1 MNKKTGRTLL
11 NIPCEPVF
19 LSQYHKYHSM
29 SVLYK
34 VSVNGE
40 WSFEMDADSLAPF
53 DMARMDS
60 SSVHVLNEHQ
70 SYKTNLLQADF
81 HKKSYRIS
89 VNGKPYDVQ
98 IAGPLDQL
106 ISDMGFE
113 LGSTRNI
120 SQIEAP
126 MPGLILDIQVSPG
139 DSVQEG
145 DPLLVLEAMK
155 MENVILS
162 PREGVVKK
170 VAVTRGMTVDKKHLL
185 VEFE

>member
-1 MNKKTGRTLL
+1 
-11 NIPCEPVF
+11 
-19 LSQYHKYHSM
+19 M
-29 SVLYK
+29 SVPYK

-40 WSFEMDADSLAPF
+40 WSFKMNTEALIPF
-53 DMARMDS
+53 DMARLDEYS
-60 SSVHVLNEHQ
+60 IHVLNEHL
-70 SYKTNLLQADF
+70 SYKTSIHQADF
-81 HKKSYRIS
+81 HNKSYRVS
-89 VNGKPYDVQ
+89 VNGKPYDVK
-98 IAGPLDQL
+98 IADLMDQL

-113 LGSTRNI
+113 LGSARNI

-126 MPGLILDIQVSPG
+126 MPGLILDIQVSEG

-145 DPLLVLEAMK
+145 DALLVLEAMK

-170 VAVTRGMTVDKKHLL
+170 VAVTKGMAVDKKHLL